1 MPAKIRLQRRGKK
14 NKPFY
19 HIIIA
24 DGRAP
29 RDGKFIEKIGTYNP
43 ITNPAE
49 IELDLDR
56 AVYWLQVGAQPTDT
70 VRSILS
76 HKGAMYKKHLLGG
89 VKKGAF
95 TAEEAE
101 VKFLAW
107 MNEKTQKI
115 QNKINDTIQAEK
127 EDKKNRNEAET
138 AIKEAREIKLAKK
151 KASEIDPEATTETTP
166 AEEGEV
172 KTEETA
178 TEEVKTEE
186 TKAEETN
193 AKVEEVKTEAKEE
206 PKEEEKKEEPKA
218 EEAKEAKEAK
228 EETKAEE
235 KKEEEKTAEPKA
247 EETKAEEVKKE
258 EKKEEAPEKKSD

>member
-49 IELDLDR
+49 IVLDFDK
-56 AVYWLQVGAQPTDT
+56 AIYWLEVGAQPTDT
-70 VRSILS
+70 VRAILS
-76 HKGAMYKKHLLGG
+76 LRGVMYKKHLLGG

-101 VKFLAW
+101 VKFQAW

-115 QNKINDTIQAEK
+115 QNKINDDILANK
-127 EDKKNRNEAET
+127 EDKKKKIDAEK
-138 AIKEAREIKLAKK
+138 AISEAREIELAKK
-151 KASEIDPEATTETTP
+151 RAVEIDPEAASTTEETVVEEVVEVKVEETP
-166 AEEGEV
+166 AEEVKAEEPKAE
-172 KTEETA
+172 KTEA
-178 TEEVKTEE
+178 KTEEVKE
-186 TKAEETN
+186 
-193 AKVEEVKTEAKEE
+193 EAKEE
-206 PKEEEKKEEPKA
+206 VKEEPKAEEKKEEPKA
-218 EEAKEAKEAK
+218 EEPK
-228 EETKAEE
+228 EEPKAEE
-235 KKEEEKTAEPKA
+235 KKEEEKTEEPKA
-247 EETKAEEVKKE
+247 EEVKEE
-258 EKKEEAPEKKSD
+258 EKKEEAPEKKSE